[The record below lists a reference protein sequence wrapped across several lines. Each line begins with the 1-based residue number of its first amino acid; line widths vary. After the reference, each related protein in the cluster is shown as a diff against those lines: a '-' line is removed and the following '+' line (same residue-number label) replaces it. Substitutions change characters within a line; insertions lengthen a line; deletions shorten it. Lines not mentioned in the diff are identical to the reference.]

1 MLLQNYIE
9 DYHKEYF
16 KIVKNTIFTIEDEEV
31 AINKWLHE
39 VILVLK
45 KLKENKYCISFIG
58 NGASCSMASHFA
70 ADFTKNAGITSYS
83 NNEGALLTC
92 FSNDFSFETV
102 YKEILK
108 RHMRNFDAL
117 VAISS
122 SGESKN
128 ILNAVDYVKEN
139 NKDSII
145 ITVSGFDRDNPLR
158 RKGNYNL
165 YLNSSDYGMVESI
178 HAYYLHML
186 IDLFIELEEMIANKA
201 LLNNKIG
208 S

>member
-1 MLLQNYIE
+1 MVLENYI
-9 DYHKEYF
+9 DEYKKNF
-16 KIVKNTIFTIEDEEV
+16 FRIVNSAIFTIKNDEVNIDKWFFEI
-31 AINKWLHE
+31 IN
-39 VILVLK
+39 I
-45 KLKENKYCISFIG
+45 LKELKVNKYCLSFIG

-70 ADFTKNAGITSYS
+70 ADFTKNAGISSYS

-108 RHMRNFDAL
+108 RHMNNYDCL

-128 ILNAVDYVKEN
+128 ILNAVDYVKDN
-139 NKDSII
+139 YNDSNI
-145 ITVSGFDRDNPLR
+145 ITISGFNKNNPLR

-165 YLNSSDYGMVESI
+165 YLDSNDYGMVESV
-178 HAYYLHML
+178 HAYYIHML
-186 IDLFIELEEMIANKA
+186 LDLFIEKEKN
-201 LLNNKIG
+201 
-208 S
+208 